1 MKLRNLAL
9 TAGLL
14 GTFFTS
20 SVFALGLGEVKLN
33 SSLNEP
39 LDLEVEL
46 LNIGDMT
53 ELEMLVGLGSRK
65 DFEQAGVERLYLL
78 TDLRFDV
85 DLSTPGKPVI
95 RVSSRKPIREPY
107 LDFLVEV
114 QWPAG
119 RLLREYTLLLD
130 MPLYATESPSAK
142 KIEAA
147 SQSSQPKVAPSK
159 RVNTPGKTRT
169 TPPGISSLGAGDGE
183 YRVNSGDTVWG
194 IAQKIKPND
203 ASMQQTMAAIKQFNG
218 HAFIN
223 DNINLLKKGAIIRL
237 PEGSDIANLSDS
249 VVDASID
256 SMLAEDQA
264 SAPLL
269 DTSVADDQ
277 APAMEQAS
285 GGGQLKLAALDQSE
299 ALTVS
304 GTNSATSAGEDAVSD
319 GSQNNISVVQE
330 ELDKTQR
337 ENTELQARIANLE
350 EQVATMS
357 RLVEIKDDSLRA
369 AQVGMPPEA
378 EPKAAT
384 PEASVIPASDTAL
397 NSESPEGEINDSGFD
412 LSAWMDLLLYPLI
425 ALLAFLLAIV
435 LFFKNR
441 KQDDEEVDELS
452 LQSLVNVQEPEKV
465 ESVSDDDTFTEKEIE
480 ALAEES
486 VPEFN
491 EQELKEFEGLEL
503 TEGEDVDPEGEADIY
518 ISLGNYK
525 QAEGVLL
532 SAIEEDSSNTALRLK
547 LLEVYV
553 NANEL
558 EKFDAQRTELAE
570 LNDPG
575 ADAKAL
581 DLRSE
586 LTPEQSVDETEAET
600 EVAEAEA
607 EVAEV
612 SEDFS
617 SEEEVAIELEPN
629 PVESEE
635 PETSVVE
642 SQDDFDLDLDLDA
655 LDMDSLSSDIDAEMD
670 DLEIDED
677 ELKAQIEENDQLEE
691 PVGVTEEAD
700 DSSESALE
708 AVLEDD
714 SIDSLDSDLDSDLNF
729 LEGADECSTKL
740 DLAEAYLAMGDIDG
754 ARDILDEVIADGDDS
769 QKDKARQLLEGVA

>member
-14 GTFFTS
+14 GTFFTNS
-20 SVFALGLGEVKLN
+20 GFALGLGDIKLN

-39 LDLEVEL
+39 LDMEVQL

-65 DFEQAGVERLYLL
+65 DFEQAGVERLFLL
-78 TDLRFDV
+78 TDLRFAV
-85 DLSTPGKPVI
+85 DLSTPDKPVI

-107 LDFLVEV
+107 LDFLVEI
-114 QWPAG
+114 QWPTG

-159 RVNTPGKTRT
+159 RVDIPGKT
-169 TPPGISSLGAGDGE
+169 TPAGISSLDAGDDE

-194 IAQKIKPND
+194 IAKKIKPND
-203 ASMQQTMAAIKQFNG
+203 ASMQQTMAAIKQFNA

-223 DNINLLKKGAIIRL
+223 DNINLLKQGAIIRL
-237 PEGSDIANLSDS
+237 PEGSDIASLSDS

-256 SMLAEDQA
+256 SMLSEDKA

-269 DTSVADDQ
+269 DTSVADEQ
-277 APAMEQAS
+277 EPAMELES
-285 GGGQLKLAALDQSE
+285 GGGQLKLAALDQKSE

-304 GTNSATSAGEDAVSD
+304 GTNSATSAGEGAVAD
-319 GSQNNISVVQE
+319 GLQNNISVVQE

-337 ENTELQARIANLE
+337 ENIELQARIANLE
-350 EQVATMS
+350 EQVATMN

-369 AQVGMPPEA
+369 AQVGAQSEA
-378 EPKAAT
+378 EPKSAA
-384 PEASVIPASDTAL
+384 PEAVQAAV
-397 NSESPEGEINDSGFD
+397 NSESPEGEVKDSGFD

-441 KQDDEEVDELS
+441 KQDDEEADELS

-465 ESVSDDDTFTEKEIE
+465 EDVSEDEAFTEKEIE
-480 ALAEES
+480 ALVEET

-503 TEGEDVDPEGEADIY
+503 AEGEDVDPEGEADIY

-558 EKFDAQRTELAE
+558 EKFDAQRSELAE
-570 LNDPG
+570 LNDSG

-581 DLRSE
+581 NLRSE
-586 LTPEQSVDETEAET
+586 LAPEQSTDETEE
-600 EVAEAEA
+600 EEI
-607 EVAEV
+607 
-612 SEDFS
+612 SDDLS
-617 SEEEVAIELEPN
+617 SEEEVAIELESN
-629 PVESEE
+629 PVESKE

-677 ELKAQIEENDQLEE
+677 ELKTQIEGGDQLEE
-691 PVGVTEEAD
+691 PVDFAEED
-700 DSSESALE
+700 KGSSES
-708 AVLEDD
+708 VLGDDASEDD
-714 SIDSLDSDLDSDLNF
+714 SIDTLDSELNF